1 MADSSR
7 NLIVLSDGTGNS
19 ASKPFKTNVW
29 RLYQAIN
36 LTDGSQLAAFGDGV
50 GTSSIK
56 VLRVLGLAL
65 GVGVKRNV
73 LNLYKFLCRNYE
85 DGSRIWAFGFSR
97 GAFTVRVLAG
107 LIHYEGLVTFESEAE
122 LNRNALAAYRAYR
135 RQAFATMIPWVV
147 IGRYFRDRLIS
158 LWNLM
163 TGSRSY
169 EAVKKDTADRGRD
182 RINVHFL
189 GVWDTVVAYG
199 LPVDELTQAVD
210 KWVWPM
216 KFRDDSLLPNVQYAR
231 HALSLDDERRTFH
244 PIPWNEAKL
253 KGKKEGNQPD
263 RLKQVWFAGA
273 HSDVGGGYPDDGLS
287 YVPLCWMLEEAADKG
302 LRLEPSVFDSY
313 MALAAPT
320 GRIYDSRSGFGVFWR
335 YQPRDAQLLMGEGI
349 TPIVHGSVMM
359 RMTCGSDGYAPI
371 SLPERLN
378 VLPPHGSP
386 VAFEA
391 AAVKEALRAVEKML
405 AEDNSAGKPL
415 SDDERRA
422 CQKRHR
428 VLTSVDELVTAAIAR
443 PQRTD
448 IFKLVLDTVWWRRVV
463 YFVSLA
469 LVLIVAAFPLVAQYL
484 RIEGVTDH
492 LNDRA
497 GGPVDWTLGLIKGLL
512 PGLAEPWLTAL
523 VRNPAGAAL
532 VVVALFASLGF
543 SGFLRKRICDRAR
556 GAWNVRT
563 RVSGVAIDRL
573 RPTGQRH
580 ALAKATLIFVVL
592 AIAAGALSSPSW
604 LFVLFVSSAIGCGL
618 GWAFRRFVRPAGRT
632 NPATPGLLLGLA
644 RIARTS
650 PTAVRAYRFVARTL
664 APMAFLALTAALAI
678 SLTHRALFDLLSTG
692 GAYCMA
698 TPEANIQSVP
708 KMKRQSAQDEK
719 LGGATFRTDSMC
731 HATGLRLIVGRKYRI
746 RLEMDEGVN
755 GEWFDKGIRAD
766 VAGFPADGMRHYT
779 ASPLKRWWRENW
791 FQPIARIGE
800 VGNYEHVLQ
809 PDAPLPSV
817 RFKDCRPP
825 QEELSGLDAI
835 KNTSLPA
842 PEEFKKKQLDC
853 EARDP
858 KRFRPNRVLIS
869 DITADATGELFLY
882 VNDAILTVPG
892 LTNVFY
898 RNNSGS
904 AKVTVRRIL
913 ATSLIEAPVTDNE

>member
-19 ASKPFKTNVW
+19 ASTPFKTNVW
-29 RLYQAIN
+29 RLYQAIS

-56 VLRVLGLAL
+56 ILRVLGLAL

-73 LNLYKFLCRNYE
+73 LNLYKFLCRNYQ

-97 GAFTVRVLAG
+97 GAFTVRVLAA
-107 LIHYEGLVTFESEAE
+107 LIHHEGLVTFESEAE

-135 RQAFATMIPWVV
+135 KQAFATMIPWVV
-147 IGRYFRDRLIS
+147 IGRYFRDRLTS

-199 LPVDELTQAVD
+199 LPVDELTLAVD

-216 KFRDDSLLPNVQYAR
+216 KFRDDSLLANVQYAR

-244 PIPWNEAKL
+244 PILWNETKL
-253 KGKKEGNQPD
+253 KVTTEGNSPD
-263 RLKQVWFAGA
+263 RLEQVWFAGA

-287 YVPLCWMLEEAADKG
+287 YVPLCWMLQEAAEKG

-313 MALAAPT
+313 IALAAPT
-320 GRIYDSRSGFGVFWR
+320 GRIYDPRSGFGVFWR

-371 SLPERLN
+371 SLPERIT
-378 VLPPHGSP
+378 VLPPHGPP

-391 AAVKEALRAVEKML
+391 AAVKEALSEVEKRL
-405 AEDNSAGKPL
+405 AEADSAGKPL
-415 SDDERRA
+415 ADDERRA
-422 CQKRHR
+422 WQMRHR
-428 VLTSVDELVTAAIAR
+428 VLASVDELVTAAIAC

-469 LVLIVAAFPLVAQYL
+469 LVLIVAVFPLVAQYL

-497 GGPVDWTLGLIKGLL
+497 GGPVDWTLGLIKGFL

-543 SGFLRKRICDRAR
+543 SGLLRKRICDRAR
-556 GAWNVRT
+556 GAWNVQM

-580 ALAKATLIFVVL
+580 ALANATLIFVVL
-592 AIAAGALSSPSW
+592 AIAARALSSPPW
-604 LFVLFVSSAIGCGL
+604 LFLLFVCSAIACGL

-632 NPATPGLLLGLA
+632 NPATPGFLLNFA
-644 RIARTS
+644 RLVRTS
-650 PTAVRAYRFVARTL
+650 PATVLGYRFVARTL
-664 APMAFLALTAALAI
+664 APMAFLAVTAALAI
-678 SLTHRALFDLLSTG
+678 SVAHRSLFDLVSTG
-692 GAYCMA
+692 GAYCVA
-698 TPEANIQSVP
+698 TPGTNI
-708 KMKRQSAQDEK
+708 QSAQDEK
-719 LGGATFRTDSMC
+719 LGPATFRTDSMC

-746 RLEMDEGVN
+746 RLDMDEGVN

-766 VAGFPADGMRHYT
+766 VAGFSADSIRHYT
-779 ASPLKRWWRENW
+779 AAPLKRWWRENW

-809 PDAPLPSV
+809 PGAPLPSV
-817 RFKDCRPP
+817 RFKHCRPP

-835 KNTSLPA
+835 QNTPLPA
-842 PEEFKKKQLDC
+842 PEEFKKMQLDC

-858 KRFRPNRVLIS
+858 KRLRPNRVLIS
-869 DITADATGELFLY
+869 DITANATGELFLY
-882 VNDAILTVPG
+882 VNDAILMVPG
-892 LTNVFY
+892 LANVFY

-904 AKVTVRRIL
+904 AKVTVTRIL
-913 ATSLIEAPVTDNE
+913 ATSLIEAPVTDNQ

>member
-7 NLIVLSDGTGNS
+7 NLIVLADGTGNS

-29 RLYQAIN
+29 RLYQAIS

-56 VLRVLGLAL
+56 ILRVLGLAL

-73 LNLYKFLCRNYE
+73 LNLYKFLCRNYQ
-85 DGSRIWAFGFSR
+85 DGDRIWAFGFSR

-107 LIHYEGLVTFESEAE
+107 LIHRQGLVTSESEAE

-135 RQAFATMIPWVV
+135 KQAFATIIPWVV
-147 IGRYFRDRLIS
+147 IGRYLRDRLIS

-169 EAVKKDTADRGRD
+169 DAVKKDAVDRGRHS
-182 RINVHFL
+182 IKVHCL

-253 KGKKEGNQPD
+253 KGTKEGNQPD

-287 YVPLCWMLEEAADKG
+287 YVPLCWMLQEAADQG
-302 LRLEPSVFDSY
+302 LRLEPAVFDSY
-313 MALAAPT
+313 IALAAPT

-335 YQPRDAQLLMGEGI
+335 YQPRDAQLLMGESI

-371 SLPERLN
+371 SLPERLD
-378 VLPPHGSP
+378 VLPPHGAP

-391 AAVKEALRAVEKML
+391 APVKAALAAVDKEL

-415 SDDERRA
+415 SEDQRRA
-422 CQKRHR
+422 CQMRRR
-428 VLTSVDELVTAAIAR
+428 VLTSVDELVSAASAQ

-463 YFVSLA
+463 YFVSLF
-469 LVLIVAAFPLVAQYL
+469 LVLVVAVFPLVAQYL

-497 GGPVDWTLGLIKGLL
+497 GGPVGWTLGLIKGLL
-512 PGLAEPWLTAL
+512 PGLADPWLTAL

-532 VVVALFASLGF
+532 VVVALFASLSF

-563 RVSGVAIDRL
+563 RVRGVAVDRL

-580 ALAKATLIFVVL
+580 ALATATLIFVVL
-592 AIAAGALSSPSW
+592 AISAWALSSPPW
-604 LFVLFVSSAIGCGL
+604 LFALFVCSAMVCGL
-618 GWAFRRFVRPAGRT
+618 GWAFRRFVRSARRT
-632 NPATPGLLLGLA
+632 NPATPGFLLNFA
-644 RIARTS
+644 RVVRTS
-650 PTAVRAYRFVARTL
+650 PAAVQGYRFVARTL
-664 APMAFLALTAALAI
+664 APMAFLAVTAALAL
-678 SLTHRALFDLLSTG
+678 SVTHRALFDLLSTG
-692 GAYCMA
+692 GAYCVA
-698 TPEANIQSVP
+698 TPGKNI
-708 KMKRQSAQDEK
+708 QSAQDET
-719 LGGATFRTDSMC
+719 LGAAIFRTDSMC
-731 HATGLRLIVGRKYRI
+731 YPTGLRLIAGRKYRI
-746 RLEMDEGVN
+746 RLDMDEGVN

-766 VAGFPADGMRHYT
+766 VAGFSADNMRHYT
-779 ASPLKRWWRENW
+779 AAPLKRWWRENW

-800 VGNYEHVLQ
+800 VGNYEHALQ
-809 PDAPLPSV
+809 PDAPLPSI

-825 QEELSGLDAI
+825 QEELSGLAAI
-835 KNTSLPA
+835 RNTPLPA

-869 DITADATGELFLY
+869 DITANATGELFLY
-882 VNDAILTVPG
+882 VNDAVLTVPG

-904 AKVTVRRIL
+904 AKITVTRIL
-913 ATSLIEAPVTDNE
+913 ATSLIEAPLTDNQ

>member
-1 MADSSR
+1 MADISR

-29 RLYQAIN
+29 RLYQAIT

-56 VLRVLGLAL
+56 ILRVLGLAL

-107 LIHYEGLVTFESEAE
+107 LIHYQGLVTFESEAE

-169 EAVKKDTADRGRD
+169 ETVKKDTADRGRD

-231 HALSLDDERRTFH
+231 QALSLDDERRTFH

-253 KGKKEGNQPD
+253 KGTKEGNQPD
-263 RLKQVWFAGA
+263 RLEQVWFAGA

-287 YVPLCWMLEEAADKG
+287 YVPLCWMLQEAADQG

-313 MALAAPT
+313 IALAAPT

-371 SLPERLN
+371 SLPERLD
-378 VLPPHGSP
+378 VLPPHGAP

-391 AAVKEALRAVEKML
+391 AAVKEALAAVEEAL
-405 AEDNSAGKPL
+405 AEDNSGRKPL
-415 SDDERRA
+415 SEDERRA
-422 CQKRHR
+422 CQMRHR
-428 VLTSVDELVTAAIAR
+428 VLTAVDELVTAAIAQ

-448 IFKLVLDTVWWRRVV
+448 IFMLVLDTVWWRRVV
-463 YFVSLA
+463 YFVSLF
-469 LVLIVAAFPLVAQYL
+469 LVLVVAVFPLVAQYL

-497 GGPVDWTLGLIKGLL
+497 GGPVGWTLGLIKGFL

-523 VRNPAGAAL
+523 VRNPAGAVL

-563 RVSGVAIDRL
+563 RVRGVAVDRL

-580 ALAKATLIFVVL
+580 ALAKATLIFVIL
-592 AIAAGALSSPSW
+592 AIAARALSSPPW
-604 LFVLFVSSAIGCGL
+604 LFVLFVSSAIACGL

-632 NPATPGLLLGLA
+632 NPATPGFLLNFA
-644 RIARTS
+644 RVVRIS
-650 PTAVRAYRFVARTL
+650 PAAVQAYRFVARTL
-664 APMAFLALTAALAI
+664 APMAFLALTAVLAI
-678 SLTHRALFDLLSTG
+678 AVTHRALFDLLSTG
-692 GAYCMA
+692 GAYCVA
-698 TPEANIQSVP
+698 TAEAKILSGP
-708 KMKRQSAQDEK
+708 KMKPQSAQDEK

-731 HATGLRLIVGRKYRI
+731 HATGLRLIAGRKYRI
-746 RLEMDEGVN
+746 RLDMNEGVN

-766 VAGFPADGMRHYT
+766 VAGFSAENMRHYT

-817 RFKDCRPP
+817 HFKDCRPP

-835 KNTSLPA
+835 KNTPLPA

-858 KRFRPNRVLIS
+858 KRFGPNRVLIS

-904 AKVTVRRIL
+904 AKVTVTRIL
-913 ATSLIEAPVTDNE
+913 ATSLIEAQVTDNE